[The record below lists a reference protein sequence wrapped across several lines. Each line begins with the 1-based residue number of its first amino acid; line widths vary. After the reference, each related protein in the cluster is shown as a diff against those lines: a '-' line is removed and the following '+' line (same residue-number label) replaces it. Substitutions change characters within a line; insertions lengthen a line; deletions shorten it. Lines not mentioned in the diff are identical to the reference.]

1 MDNVIGIAFI
11 VVFAAQLVGTIA
23 YLVNVGRLFRHLEEQ
38 HKAVHE
44 SIGSPLVFANNT
56 PRNNLRFFGWIW
68 NREYE
73 TVGSADTVALAKR
86 VRWIL
91 LSLLCGF
98 VLLIVL
104 FLILNVKF

>member
-1 MDNVIGIAFI
+1 MDNVIGIAVI
-11 VVFAAQLVGTIA
+11 VVFAAQLLGTIV
-23 YLVNVGRLFRHLEEQ
+23 YLVNVGRLLRRLEEQ

-44 SIGSPLVFANNT
+44 SIGSPSLFANST
-56 PRNNLRFFGWIW
+56 PRNNMRFFGWLW

-73 TVGSADTVALAKR
+73 SVESADTVALAKR
-86 VRWIL
+86 VRGIL

-104 FLILNVKF
+104 FLILNVRF